1 MYRSMEIAKIDEPQR
16 VVYGFASV
24 AFAKDGSP
32 LVDHQG
38 DVVDPAEIEKAA
50 HHFIAEYRGSGVMH
64 RGDAVGGVVESV
76 VFTEDKALSM
86 GMPAEVAKALD
97 GKWWIGVKLADT
109 STFEKV
115 RSGELK
121 MFSIQGRGK
130 RTVIEG

>member
-1 MYRSMEIAKIDEPQR
+1 MMPSMEIAKIDEPQR

-24 AFAKDGSP
+24 AFTKAGTP
-32 LVDHQG
+32 LIDHQG
-38 DVVDPAEIEKAA
+38 DVVDPIEIEKAA

-64 RGDAVGGVVESV
+64 TGDSTGSVVESV

-86 GMPAEVAKALD
+86 GMPADVAKSLH
-97 GKWWIGVKLADT
+97 GRWWIGVKLSDMA
-109 STFEKV
+109 TFEKV

-130 RTVIEG
+130 RTLIEG